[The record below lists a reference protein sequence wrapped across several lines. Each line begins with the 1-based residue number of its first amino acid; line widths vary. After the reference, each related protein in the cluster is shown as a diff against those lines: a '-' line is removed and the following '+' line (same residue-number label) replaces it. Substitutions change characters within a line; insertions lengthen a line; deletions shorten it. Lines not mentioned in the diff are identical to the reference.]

1 MPEQPAARPPLGAQL
16 WIEQDDD
23 PARVRCLVSRAAEA
37 GLGLI
42 RVFLMWPWIEPE
54 PAHWEFGV
62 FDAAFEAAAGHGI
75 GVKATLTAN
84 SGPWHVGMPGVLHS
98 NTLTLDSGQRPAMR
112 RYVQRCVRRYRD
124 HRALA
129 QWILWNEP
137 YNGVVPP
144 GRPNPSRSDELR
156 ALWAALLRER
166 YGGGIGRLNRRW
178 RSGYTDFAE
187 VPFAEDVAHPA
198 HRGSVWESYG
208 PWLDDWRLRV
218 RALRREL
225 EWVADVVRADDPSTP
240 LCFNPPGCLDNAG
253 MTAFGFTELA
263 GLPDVLGASFHAS
276 WHLAF
281 AGRHARLP
289 VLCAGTTLLARS
301 PGVRRV
307 EVTELQLGN
316 TYYGGRV
323 PLGVEPGDA
332 AASFLAPLLVG
343 AESVTGWCLNTRRQ
357 DFEAG
362 DWGLL
367 DDDDRLGE
375 RAAAAR
381 RAGELLGVL
390 EARTGGWVP
399 QEPAAVVLVDET
411 SQAVQMVAGFPVP
424 PVPGRGLH
432 DASHGS
438 ALIAAELLR
447 LGVPTAMAPASG
459 LGDWRGPDPRLLVV
473 SHMTAWTPEA
483 AAELLRRVA
492 DGATL
497 LLDATSGH
505 KDHDARLHRPWPG
518 TLATEL
524 GFRCTGLEVRAD
536 GYPVTSHH
544 RPCGRLPL
552 VVGAHSLSDPA
563 WWSHEHLRLPEGG
576 AAPLVWER
584 PYRRGRVV
592 LVAGPLAPALLY
604 DDRFRPLARELLAH
618 AGAGIPRPVRPLS
631 QDTVTL
637 AVRGRRRDA
646 VGVFAPPARAS
657 RCAWP
662 CRPTPT
668 PSCGPPAPCGP
679 APATSSSFPP
689 PTESP
694 SWCPTDG
701 PARPP
706 PPAPG
711 GPPGQLRGPAA
722 AAADLWRPGPAA
734 GPSDRDRQQRALQPL
749 LR

>member
-1 MPEQPAARPPLGAQL
+1 MATPERPAARPPLGAQL

-23 PARVRCLVSRAAEA
+23 PARVSCLVARAAEA
-37 GLGLI
+37 GLGLV

-54 PAHWEFGV
+54 PGRWEFGL
-62 FDAAFEAAAGHGI
+62 FDAAFDAAAEHGI

-84 SGPWHVGMPGVLHS
+84 SGPWHVGTPGVLHS

-144 GRPNPSRSDELR
+144 GRPNPWRSDEQR
-156 ALWAALLRER
+156 TLWAELLSER
-166 YGGGIGRLNRRW
+166 YGGDIGRLNRRW
-178 RSGYTDFAE
+178 RTGYAAFAE
-187 VPFAEDVAHPA
+187 VPFAEEVAHPA

-225 EWVADVVRADDPSTP
+225 EWVADVVRADDPGTP
-240 LCFNPPGCLDNAG
+240 LCVNPPGCLDNAG
-253 MTAFGFTELA
+253 VTAFGFTELA

-281 AGRHARLP
+281 ADHPARLP
-289 VLCAGTTLLARS
+289 VLLAGTTLLARS

-307 EVTELQLGN
+307 EVTEFQLGS
-316 TYYGGRV
+316 TYSGGRV
-323 PLGVEPGDA
+323 PLGVDPADV

-367 DDDDRLGE
+367 DDDDGLSD

-381 RAGELLGVL
+381 RVGELLGVL
-390 EARTGGWVP
+390 ERRTGGWAP
-399 QEPAAVVLVDET
+399 QEPAAAVLVDET
-411 SQAVQMVAGFPVP
+411 SQAIQMVAGFPVP

-438 ALIAAELLR
+438 ALLAAELLR

-459 LGDWRGPDPRLLVV
+459 LGGWRGPDPRLLVV
-473 SHMTAWTPEA
+473 SHMTAWTPEF
-483 AAELLRRVA
+483 AAELGRRVA

-505 KDHDARLHRPWPG
+505 KDQEARLHRPWPG
-518 TLATEL
+518 ALAEAL

-536 GYPVTSHH
+536 GHPVTSHH

-552 VVGAHSLSDPA
+552 VAGAYRFSDPA
-563 WWSHEHLRLPEGG
+563 WWPHEHLRLPADG

-584 PYRRGRVV
+584 AYGRGRVL
-592 LVAGPLAPALLY
+592 LVAGPMAPALLY
-604 DDRFRPLARELLAH
+604 DDRFRPLARELLAQ
-618 AGAGIPRPVRPLS
+618 AAAGIPRPVRPLS
-631 QDTVTL
+631 PDTIAL
-637 AVRGRRRDA
+637 AVRGRRSDA
-646 VGVFAPPARAS
+646 VGVFAPPASARGGQPLRLAVPAG
-657 RCAWP
+657 AWAELW
-662 CRPTPT
+662 T
-668 PSCGPPAPCGP
+668 A
-679 APATSSSFPP
+679 ATV
-689 PTESP
+689 
-694 SWCPTDG
+694 
-701 PARPP
+701 
-706 PPAPG
+706 
-711 GPPGQLRGPAA
+711 
-722 AAADLWRPGPAA
+722 RPGP
-734 GPSDRDRQQRALQPL
+734 GDE
-749 LR
+749 LRLPAPDGIAVLVPA